1 MNINSISSSTYAS
14 QLTSGSTDKAR
25 QAPPPPP
32 PGPPPGEGGVVSAIG
47 SALESLGVTDVAA
60 GDKESAASAL
70 GSFLQQLMT
79 SLHEQGGADGTAVNG
94 GADTADAVDAS
105 SGGLGGPG
113 GAGGPRGAG
122 GGGFSGPGGPG
133 GPGRLAQ
140 DLKSLISSLEDDS
153 SGDSSSSALE
163 TSFSSLLD
171 ALGADSSDSQT
182 KLASFLQTLADKLP
196 QAGSSGNLVN
206 TTA

>member
-1 MNINSISSSTYAS
+1 MNVNSITSGSFAS
-14 QLTSGSTDKAR
+14 QLASGGTDKAR

-32 PGPPPGEGGVVSAIG
+32 PGPPPGEGGFVSAIG

-60 GDKESAASAL
+60 SDKESAASAL

-79 SLHEQGGADGTAVNG
+79 SLHEQGDANGYPADGADPAATVT
-94 GADTADAVDAS
+94 GASA
-105 SGGLGGPG
+105 
-113 GAGGPRGAG
+113 GAGRA
-122 GGGFSGPGGPG
+122 GGPG

-140 DLKSLISSLEDDS
+140 DLQSLISSLQ
-153 SGDSSSSALE
+153 GDSSDSDPASSLE
-163 TSFSSLLD
+163 SAFSSLLES
-171 ALGADSSDSQT
+171 LGAESSDSKT

-196 QAGSSGNLVN
+196 QAGSSGNLIN

>member
-1 MNINSISSSTYAS
+1 MNINSISSSYAS
-14 QLTSGSTDKAR
+14 QVAFTGTDKAR

-32 PGPPPGEGGVVSAIG
+32 SGQAPGEGGFVSAIG

-60 GDKESAASAL
+60 GDKDSAASAL
-70 GSFLQQLMT
+70 GGFLQQLMT
-79 SLHEQGGADGTAVNG
+79 ALHEQGDANG
-94 GADTADAVDAS
+94 
-105 SGGLGGPG
+105 GGPG
-113 GAGGPRGAG
+113 RPGE
-122 GGGFSGPGGPG
+122 PGGAG

-140 DLKSLISSLEDDS
+140 DLESLISSLQDDS
-153 SGDSSSSALE
+153 SDSSSSSALE

-171 ALGADSSDSQT
+171 ALGADGSDSKT
-182 KLASFLQTLADKLP
+182 KLASFLQSLADKLP